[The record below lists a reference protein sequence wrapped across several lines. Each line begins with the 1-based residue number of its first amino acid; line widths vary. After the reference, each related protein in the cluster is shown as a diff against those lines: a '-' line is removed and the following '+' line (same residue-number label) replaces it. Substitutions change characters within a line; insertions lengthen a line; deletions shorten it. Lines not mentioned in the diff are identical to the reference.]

1 VYYTRLPYDGSI
13 PAETPDVPSG
23 SDLDAIRL
31 RAQPIPLDAA
41 ERGRW
46 QERMNALPGMLLMG
60 ARVDLSD
67 GAVVRLTLASVGEQ
81 HLGGLGTRA
90 VNGAV
95 IAGMFDA
102 ALGVAGTL
110 QFPGQRAGTIELAIK
125 LMRPAFEAPLE
136 VLGVAVRRTAHLA
149 FTEAEL
155 HAGGRR
161 CASASGIVA
170 VASSPKEG
178 DDYW

>member
-1 VYYTRLPYDGSI
+1 MPEAALDG
-13 PAETPDVPSG
+13 
-23 SDLDAIRL
+23 LKL

-41 ERGRW
+41 ERQRW
-46 QERMNALPGMLLMG
+46 QERMNGLPGMRLIG
-60 ARVDLSD
+60 AALDLSD
-67 GAVVRLTLASVGEQ
+67 AAVVRLTLSEVREE

-95 IAGMFDA
+95 IAGLFDT

-110 QFPGQRAGTIELAIK
+110 QFPGQRAGTIELAVK
-125 LMRPAFEAPLE
+125 LMRPALEAPLE
-136 VLGVAVRRTAHLA
+136 VLGIAVRRTSHLA

-161 CASASGIVA
+161 CASATGIVA
-170 VASSPKEG
+170 IASSPKDG
-178 DDYW
+178 DDFW

>member
-1 VYYTRLPYDGSI
+1 MATPPTG
-13 PAETPDVPSG
+13 PADPAAPFLEALRP
-23 SDLDAIRL
+23 
-31 RAQPIPLDAA
+31 RAQPIPLEAVDRA
-41 ERGRW
+41 RW
-46 QERMNALPGMLLMG
+46 QERMNALPGMRLMG
-60 ARVDLSD
+60 AVLDLGD
-67 GAVVRLTLASVGEQ
+67 PQVVRLRLDRVAEH

-95 IAGMFDA
+95 IAGLFDA

-110 QFPGQRAGTIELAIK
+110 QFPGQRAGTVELAIK
-125 LMRPAFEAPLE
+125 LMRPAFEAPIE
-136 VLGVAVRRTAHLA
+136 VLGIAVRRTAHLA

-161 CASASGIVA
+161 CATATGIVA
-170 VASSPKEG
+170 VASSPKDG

>member
-1 VYYTRLPYDGSI
+1 
-13 PAETPDVPSG
+13 VPT
-23 SDLDAIRL
+23 DTTLDALRL

-41 ERGRW
+41 ERHRW
-46 QERMNALPGMLLMG
+46 QERMNGLPGMRLIG
-60 ARVDLSD
+60 AQIDLSD
-67 GAVVRLTLASVGEQ
+67 AALVRLTLSSVAEH

-95 IAGMFDA
+95 IAGLFDA

-110 QFPGQRAGTIELAIK
+110 QFPTQRAGTIELSIK

-136 VLGVAVRRTAHLA
+136 VLGIAVRRTPHLA

-161 CASASGIVA
+161 CASASGDDA
-170 VASSPKEG
+170 VASSPKDG

>member
-1 VYYTRLPYDGSI
+1 MTD
-13 PAETPDVPSG
+13 PAI
-23 SDLDAIRL
+23 LDALRS
-31 RAQPIPLDAA
+31 RAQPVPLDADG
-41 ERGRW
+41 RSRW
-46 QERMNALPGMLLMG
+46 QARMNALPGMRLMG
-60 ARVDLSD
+60 AALDLSD
-67 GAVVRLTLASVGEQ
+67 PAIVALRLEAVAEH

-95 IAGMFDA
+95 IAGLFDA

-110 QFPGQRAGTIELAIK
+110 QFPGQRAGTVELAIK

-136 VLGVAVRRTAHLA
+136 VLAVAVRRSAHLA

-161 CASASGIVA
+161 CASATGIVA

-178 DDYW
+178 EDFW

>member
-1 VYYTRLPYDGSI
+1 M
-13 PAETPDVPSG
+13 
-23 SDLDAIRL
+23 SDSPLEGLRL
-31 RAQPIPLDAA
+31 RAQPIPLDADG
-41 ERGRW
+41 RRRW
-46 QERMNALPGMLLMG
+46 QERMNALPGMRLMG
-60 ARVDLSD
+60 AALDLSD
-67 GAVVRLTLASVGEQ
+67 AAVVRLTLSQVRDE

-95 IAGMFDA
+95 IAGLFDA

-110 QFPGQRAGTIELAIK
+110 QFPGQRAGTVELAIK

-136 VLGVAVRRTAHLA
+136 VFGIAVRRTPHLA

-161 CASASGIVA
+161 CASASGLVA
-170 VASSPKEG
+170 IASSPKAGE
-178 DDYW
+178 DFW